1 MTFNDLPSQLQRREQ
16 LGVGQPG
23 WPFKNSCPRGQRGM
37 PGQSGKLLEQFWR
50 ISLSVT
56 DDAIAKLYMWRKV
69 KSNSGKW
76 SKIAYTQYPESCC
89 PCNEVSLRLIA
100 FHDVKTP
107 VIYLGWTCK
116 IAAYCILCIYVQR
129 PLKVRMAIFAKILV
143 IFTDF

>member
-23 WPFKNSCPRGQRGM
+23 WPFKNSCPRGPRGM

-56 DDAIAKLYMWRKV
+56 DDAIACDGKLSQTAGSGRKLHT
-69 KSNSGKW
+69 
-76 SKIAYTQYPESCC
+76 YTQYPESCC

-116 IAAYCILCIYVQR
+116 IAAYCIVYTVYICMYR
-129 PLKVRMAIFAKILV
+129 GR
-143 IFTDF
+143 